1 MSKRLDKFK
10 ETFEKYRG
18 KFELHNYRL
27 YFEETELDNSVATIH
42 TDSETFKAT
51 IQVDNHKSFGEDLKS
66 SAKHEAIHLLV
77 ARLSELAEHRFVTR
91 EEIISAEEEL
101 VRKLA
106 WLIPDIK

>member
-1 MSKRLDKFK
+1 M
-10 ETFEKYRG
+10 
-18 KFELHNYRL
+18 
-27 YFEETELDNSVATIH
+27 
-42 TDSETFKAT
+42 
-51 IQVDNHKSFGEDLKS
+51 DNHKSFGEDLKS